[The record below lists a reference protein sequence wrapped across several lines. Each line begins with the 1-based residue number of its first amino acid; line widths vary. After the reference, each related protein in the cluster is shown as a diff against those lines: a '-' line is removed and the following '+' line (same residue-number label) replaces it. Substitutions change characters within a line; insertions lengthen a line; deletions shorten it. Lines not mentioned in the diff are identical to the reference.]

1 MESVVKVGNRELP
14 VHVSLK
20 TLIDYKSIF
29 GTDFFEDLD
38 KIQKVDNNS
47 IGSLSGV
54 INIAFQII
62 YVLHKPYAKEKNFN
76 EFMDSFEF
84 NVFQN
89 SETMNDITG
98 VFGLLFPST
107 KEEVKP
113 TK

>member
-1 MESVVKVGNRELP
+1 M
-14 VHVSLK
+14 
-20 TLIDYKSIF
+20 
-29 GTDFFEDLD
+29 D

-62 YVLHKPYAKEKNFN
+62 YVLHKPYAKEKNFI

-89 SETMNDITG
+89 SETMTDITG